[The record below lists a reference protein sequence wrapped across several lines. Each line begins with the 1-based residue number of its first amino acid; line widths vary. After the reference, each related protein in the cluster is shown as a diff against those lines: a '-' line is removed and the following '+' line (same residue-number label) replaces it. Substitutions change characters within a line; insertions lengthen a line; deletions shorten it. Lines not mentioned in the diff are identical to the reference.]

1 MSETIFAKIINR
13 EIPADIIFEDNLCLA
28 FKDVNPQ
35 APTHILIIPK
45 EPITK
50 LADANDEDQAL
61 LGHLLLIARD
71 IANDLGL
78 GDAYRLVI
86 NNGTEAGQSV
96 FHLHIH
102 LLAGRTFNWP
112 PG

>member
-1 MSETIFAKIINR
+1 MSETIFAKIIIG
-13 EIPADIIFEDNLCLA
+13 EIPAKIIFEDDLCLA

-45 EPITK
+45 KPITK

-71 IANDLGL
+71 IANDLDVG
-78 GDAYRLVI
+78 GAYRLII
-86 NNGTEAGQSV
+86 NNGTEAGQTV

-102 LLAGRTFNWP
+102 LLAGRAFNWP

>member
-1 MSETIFAKIINR
+1 MSETIFAKIING
-13 EIPADIIFEDNLCLA
+13 EIPAEIIFEDDLCLA

-45 EPITK
+45 KPITK

-71 IANDLGL
+71 IANDLDL
-78 GDAYRLVI
+78 GGAYRLVI
-86 NNGTEAGQSV
+86 NNGTQAGQTV

-102 LLAGRTFNWP
+102 LLAGRAFNWP